1 MEEVALKLCIAA
13 ERGELQNEW
22 FKHDANLDSA
32 STLTL
37 LSTLCTRAVRETPL
51 AHNELSAGRV
61 SHAMN
66 MSNTLEI
73 AASTSAPH
81 DASLNCFV
89 TLSQR
94 QALLLR
100 VAAFVVNAGR
110 VSMAQLESC
119 LSNDSLLIMA
129 VILAAFSADSKITI
143 ENLAMLHHFIIR
155 QFVSQR
161 MIDIQPNQIYIHEQF
176 LQSLVDDFSAMTS
189 MDMDENSNTTSKH
202 VLCLQI
208 RYDLAEL
215 YFATDRFALAA
226 RNLEICLSK
235 FKLLASQSI
244 GISLARAEKIYAV
257 ALKLS
262 PANTI
267 ASQPPQKPS
276 TLISW
281 NQFVKNREF
290 GASFVNLV
298 LNDFKDASIP
308 VSMKLRVVNHLFESN
323 LPEPAVKLA
332 FMNALFAAQRG
343 VAAMETSLPYAF
355 YKHLRKV
362 SSSSISAL
370 VQILSKFVSIAST
383 PPSVTSASVCEVAI
397 RFTWNLLHR
406 IGTAEA
412 FRVLTKSNIFEPLG
426 RVNVEAMQRSCW
438 RKNAPSINFSLSNLA
453 VNELILLKRKLRATI
468 TQYDL
473 DGLSPF
479 FSTAKQFLIGEVE
492 RFCEK
497 NQFAKAR
504 AFIGYISSS
513 DAKNNSANTDTN
525 RAVQMLLLGW
535 ISDEL
540 QFHNSAPAA
549 FKDVYGLIIQ
559 SLSWSPQA
567 PADIRT
573 CRLILSIALHYSNDQ
588 SAAFLEDFVVKS
600 EQVLQSQLLNNQ
612 PYESIKLVSIL
623 AKVCRRFVRMYQFLK
638 ESLAHT
644 SEKDVGSIHALS
656 EMQQPQM
663 AEVREFAKEVL
674 VVLSPGLHD
683 AAFVK
688 EFQSQLILTLN
699 TAENRSFNRIFGS
712 VVAGFLTALMPPAFR
727 IQLRNFGP
735 LAYFVCPWE
744 MLQVEEEPWA
754 QRIANYTKTQTDF
767 SSLMQLDGGYLC
779 KFLIRL
785 YALTP
790 PATTASSTAPTD
802 LNSFCKGDLSMAIG
816 DVKTALKW
824 YLHGLSQQSNHFA
837 NFDAC
842 KLTVSNGR
850 LHPHLLGHRNWNA
863 RLVHICLVAGFPL
876 EGACIAQMVEGGPAA
891 MDYKA
896 AYAALDVFMDGE
908 EGRNLRSG
916 REMERV
922 FWSFYE
928 PTLLEYV
935 ICSFKKRGNLE
946 CVDAAVRLIG
956 RLELGSSGVDEV
968 QQRMYICKLQKSF
981 FQAFAH
987 RVMRQCLETFRFH
1000 EGTVYS
1006 LDVFFADDYNIASA
1020 GFERVKTGA
1029 SSKRVAPEDSR
1040 TSRPITLLS
1049 GSHDQTISIA
1059 TVRKITQPYGLSI
1072 QASKT
1077 STLKGHTSDV
1087 YALEV
1092 LPEASTAGNTAK
1104 LGHFISAG
1112 DYTVRTWDLE
1122 TQLPNSILSGHTG
1135 YVSCIKVRGKRAFS
1149 GSWDTTIRSWN
1160 LETGKPMHVFKGQHA
1175 NIVNC
1180 IDVTTSDLFSGSWDQ
1195 TIVQW
1200 SRATGD
1206 AVQSFRGHTDG
1217 VQCLQVY
1224 NDCLV
1229 SGSMDKTLR
1238 IWSIST
1244 GKTVRVIKGHTGGIE
1259 CLHVVDDVCF
1269 TGSYDKTTGE
1279 CLLVYQGHTDGIYCL
1294 KYFDGLLFSGSGDK
1308 SIRVWDASFLQ
1319 KQVPAAGTKGPLG
1332 LLEHPK
1338 SFKKSWLASNM
1349 SVVNM
1354 KASDEVQDFLFNYFK
1369 NLRHVPASQYQWRV
1383 NEYIHASEP
1392 QHPRGLF
1399 HRLVEKPVFN
1409 KNEQPGVELDN

>member
-13 ERGELQNEW
+13 ERGELQKEW
-22 FKHDANLDSA
+22 SKHVAQLNSV
-32 STLTL
+32 STLAL
-37 LSTLCTRAVRETPL
+37 LSTLGTRAVKETPL
-51 AHNELSAGRV
+51 SRNELSVGRV
-61 SHAMN
+61 SHTMN
-66 MSNTLEI
+66 MSNTLET
-73 AASTSAPH
+73 ATSTNTPTASH

-89 TLSQR
+89 SLSQR

-110 VSMAQLESC
+110 VSIVQLESC

-161 MIDIQPNQIYIHEQF
+161 IIDIQPNQIYIHEQF
-176 LQSLVDDFSAMTS
+176 LQSLVVDFTAMNS
-189 MDMDENSNTTSKH
+189 KDMGEDSDATNSKH
-202 VLCLQI
+202 MLVNQI

-215 YFATDRFALAA
+215 YFATDRFPLAA
-226 RNLEICLSK
+226 RNLEICLNEV
-235 FKLLASQSI
+235 KLLGLDAT
-244 GISLARAEKIYAV
+244 GISLTRAEKIYAV

-267 ASQPPQKPS
+267 ASQPPQKAS
-276 TLISW
+276 ALMSW
-281 NQFVKNREF
+281 DHCINNREF
-290 GASFVNLV
+290 GSSFVNFV
-298 LNDFKDASIP
+298 LNGFKDASIP
-308 VSMKLRVVNHLFESN
+308 LSMKSRVVSHLFESN

-332 FMNALFAAQRG
+332 FMNALFAAPSG

-370 VQILSKFVSIAST
+370 VQTLSKFVSIAST
-383 PPSVTSASVCEVAI
+383 PPSPSSASVCETSI

-426 RVNVEAMQRSCW
+426 RVNVEAMQWSCW

-479 FSTAKQFLIGEVE
+479 FSTAKPFLIGEVE

-504 AFIGYISSS
+504 ALIGYISSS

-540 QFHNSAPAA
+540 QFHNSAAAA

-573 CRLILSIALHYSNDQ
+573 CRLILSIALYYSNDQ
-588 SAAFLEDFVVKS
+588 STAFLEEFVVKS

-644 SEKDVGSIHALS
+644 NGEREDVNFGLPNYTDNLATKEKDVVSIHALS
-656 EMQQPQM
+656 DMQQPQM
-663 AEVREFAKEVL
+663 AEVREFAKEIL

-699 TAENRSFNRIFGS
+699 TAGNPTFNRIFGS
-712 VVAGFLTALMPPAFR
+712 VVAGFLTVLMPPAFR

-735 LAYFVCPWE
+735 LAYLVCPWE
-744 MLQVEEEPWA
+744 MLQAEDEPWA
-754 QRIANYTKTQTDF
+754 LRIANYTKTQTDF

-790 PATTASSTAPTD
+790 PATTTSSTAATSAPD

-816 DVKTALKW
+816 DVKTTLKW
-824 YLHGLSQQSNHFA
+824 YLHGISQQSNHFA
-837 NFDAC
+837 NIDAC
-842 KLTVSNGR
+842 KQTVSNGR
-850 LHPHLLGHRNWNA
+850 QHPHLLGHRNWNA
-863 RLVHICLVAGFPL
+863 RLVHFCLVAGFPL

-896 AYAALDVFMDGE
+896 AYAALDAFMDGE

-916 REMERV
+916 REMEKL

-935 ICSFKKRGNLE
+935 ICSFKKRGNTE

-956 RLELGSSGVDEV
+956 RLELSSSGVDEV

-981 FQAFAH
+981 FQAFVH
-987 RVMRQCLETFRFH
+987 RVMRQCLETLRFH
-1000 EGTVYS
+1000 DGTVYS
-1006 LDVFFADDYNIASA
+1006 IDAFFADDDYNIASS
-1020 GFERVKTGA
+1020 GFERAKAAA

-1040 TSRPITLLS
+1040 HSRPITLLS
-1049 GSHDQTISIA
+1049 GSHDHTISIA
-1059 TVRKITQPYGLSI
+1059 TVQKITQPYGLSI

-1077 STLKGHTSDV
+1077 DTLKGHTSDV

-1092 LPEASTAGNTAK
+1092 LPEACTTGNTAR

-1122 TQLPNSILSGHTG
+1122 DPLPTSILNGHTG

-1160 LETGKPMHVFKGQHA
+1160 LETEKPMHVFKGQHA

-1238 IWSIST
+1238 IWSIAT
-1244 GKTVRVIKGHTGGIE
+1244 GKTIRVIKGHTGGIE

-1269 TGSYDKTTGE
+1269 TGSYDKTVRCFDLETGE
-1279 CLLVYQGHTDGIYCL
+1279 CLLVYQGHTDGIYCI
-1294 KYFDGLLFSGSGDK
+1294 KHFDGLLFSGSGDK

-1319 KQVPAAGTKGPLG
+1319 KPVSAAGTKG
-1332 LLEHPK
+1332 LLCCCI
-1338 SFKKSWLASNM
+1338 
-1349 SVVNM
+1349 
-1354 KASDEVQDFLFNYFK
+1354 SDST
-1369 NLRHVPASQYQWRV
+1369 R
-1383 NEYIHASEP
+1383 
-1392 QHPRGLF
+1392 
-1399 HRLVEKPVFN
+1399 
-1409 KNEQPGVELDN
+1409 

>member
-13 ERGELQNEW
+13 ERGELQKEW
-22 FKHDANLDSA
+22 FKHDATLNSA
-32 STLTL
+32 STLVL

-51 AHNELSAGRV
+51 AHNELSVGRV

-66 MSNTLEI
+66 MSNTLET
-73 AASTSAPH
+73 ATSTSSPH
-81 DASLNCFV
+81 DASLKCFV

-100 VAAFVVNAGR
+100 VAAFVAHAGR
-110 VSMAQLESC
+110 VSIAQLESC
-119 LSNDSLLIMA
+119 LSNDTLVIMA

-161 MIDIQPNQIYIHEQF
+161 TIDIQPNQIYIHEQF
-176 LQSLVDDFSAMTS
+176 LQSLVDDFSAVTS
-189 MDMDENSNTTSKH
+189 KDMDEDFNTTNSKH
-202 VLCLQI
+202 ALCLQI

-226 RNLEICLSK
+226 RNLDICLSK
-235 FKLLASQSI
+235 FKSLASEPLYDMIDYLPLEAPRHYFLNSFLTNS

-281 NQFVKNREF
+281 NQFIKNREF

-298 LNDFKDASIP
+298 LNDFKDASVP
-308 VSMKLRVVNHLFESN
+308 VSMKLRIVNHLFESN

-332 FMNALFAAQRG
+332 YMNALFAAPRG

-383 PPSVTSASVCEVAI
+383 PPSLTSASVCEVAI

-468 TQYDL
+468 THYDL
-473 DGLSPF
+473 DSLSPF
-479 FSTAKQFLIGEVE
+479 FSTAKPFLIGEVE

-504 AFIGYISSS
+504 SFIGFISSS

-573 CRLILSIALHYSNDQ
+573 CRLILSIALYYSNDQ
-588 SAAFLEDFVVKS
+588 SATFLEEFVVKS

-663 AEVREFAKEVL
+663 AEVREFAKEIL

-688 EFQSQLILTLN
+688 EFQSQLIMTLN
-699 TAENRSFNRIFGS
+699 TAENRSFNSIFGS
-712 VVAGFLTALMPPAFR
+712 VVAGFLTVLMPPAFR

-744 MLQVEEEPWA
+744 MLQAEEEPWA

-837 NFDAC
+837 NLDAC
-842 KLTVSNGR
+842 KQTVSNGR

-863 RLVHICLVAGFPL
+863 RLVHFCLVAGFPL
-876 EGACIAQMVEGGPAA
+876 EGACIAQIVEGGPAA

-896 AYAALDVFMDGE
+896 AYAALDAFMDGE

-916 REMERV
+916 REMERL

-935 ICSFKKRGNLE
+935 ICSFKKRGNIE

-981 FQAFAH
+981 FQAFVH
-987 RVMRQCLETFRFH
+987 RVMRE
-1000 EGTVYS
+1000 
-1006 LDVFFADDYNIASA
+1006 
-1020 GFERVKTGA
+1020 
-1029 SSKRVAPEDSR
+1029 
-1040 TSRPITLLS
+1040 
-1049 GSHDQTISIA
+1049 
-1059 TVRKITQPYGLSI
+1059 
-1072 QASKT
+1072 
-1077 STLKGHTSDV
+1077 
-1087 YALEV
+1087 
-1092 LPEASTAGNTAK
+1092 
-1104 LGHFISAG
+1104 
-1112 DYTVRTWDLE
+1112 
-1122 TQLPNSILSGHTG
+1122 
-1135 YVSCIKVRGKRAFS
+1135 
-1149 GSWDTTIRSWN
+1149 
-1160 LETGKPMHVFKGQHA
+1160 
-1175 NIVNC
+1175 
-1180 IDVTTSDLFSGSWDQ
+1180 
-1195 TIVQW
+1195 
-1200 SRATGD
+1200 
-1206 AVQSFRGHTDG
+1206 
-1217 VQCLQVY
+1217 
-1224 NDCLV
+1224 
-1229 SGSMDKTLR
+1229 
-1238 IWSIST
+1238 
-1244 GKTVRVIKGHTGGIE
+1244 
-1259 CLHVVDDVCF
+1259 
-1269 TGSYDKTTGE
+1269 
-1279 CLLVYQGHTDGIYCL
+1279 
-1294 KYFDGLLFSGSGDK
+1294 
-1308 SIRVWDASFLQ
+1308 
-1319 KQVPAAGTKGPLG
+1319 
-1332 LLEHPK
+1332 
-1338 SFKKSWLASNM
+1338 
-1349 SVVNM
+1349 
-1354 KASDEVQDFLFNYFK
+1354 
-1369 NLRHVPASQYQWRV
+1369 
-1383 NEYIHASEP
+1383 
-1392 QHPRGLF
+1392 
-1399 HRLVEKPVFN
+1399 
-1409 KNEQPGVELDN
+1409 